1 MYQLI
6 KQSARPTTN
15 FPPAISILSE
25 ALPCRE
31 QRNHRKSNHRLFSP
45 DLALISTACRRVCSH
60 PPVSWREINARV
72 GACTL
77 PWPGRT
83 VPFAR
88 EHSHRA
94 FPFSRW
100 FTART
105 CLGRCRSHNGES
117 CRRRSPPDTVI
128 TGWHL
133 PGRDHN
139 DNGRFAGKTSSYTP
153 GPSDGPR
160 DEITC
165 APIAENGVNWAL
177 VFTVVVYPA
186 RESLHVTGERIRPSR
201 CFKIGSIIRIY
212 GGYESRLRKQV

>member
-1 MYQLI
+1 MIYRHHH
-6 KQSARPTTN
+6 RPMCQQCIN
-15 FPPAISILSE
+15 WLNNPLVPPPIFHQQFQFLSE
-25 ALPCRE
+25 ALPRATRPPQMQPPC
-31 QRNHRKSNHRLFSP
+31 FFP
-45 DLALISTACRRVCSH
+45 DRALISTVSACLLTPTCVLAWNQCTCRRVH
-60 PPVSWREINARV
+60 VTVARE
-72 GACTL
+72 
-77 PWPGRT
+77 RT

-153 GPSDGPR
+153 ALRTPR
-160 DEITC
+160 RDHLCPDRWERSQL
-165 APIAENGVNWAL
+165 GL
-177 VFTVVVYPA
+177 GFTVVYRPA
-186 RESLHVTGERIRPSR
+186 RVCT
-201 CFKIGSIIRIY
+201 
-212 GGYESRLRKQV
+212 

>member
-6 KQSARPTTN
+6 KQSTCPTTN

-25 ALPCRE
+25 ALPRAT
-31 QRNHRKSNHRLFSP
+31 QPPQMQPPSFFP
-45 DLALISTACRRVCSH
+45 DRALISTACRRVCSH

-77 PWPGRT
+77 PWPERT

-153 GPSDGPR
+153 ALRTPR
-160 DEITC
+160 RDHLCPDRWERSQL
-165 APIAENGVNWAL
+165 GL
-177 VFTVVVYPA
+177 GFTVVYQGPREFA
-186 RESLHVTGERIRPSR
+186 RNGRA
-201 CFKIGSIIRIY
+201 Y
-212 GGYESRLRKQV
+212 

>member
-1 MYQLI
+1 MCQQCIDWLNN
-6 KQSARPTTN
+6 PLVPP
-15 FPPAISILSE
+15 FPPAISILP
-25 ALPCRE
+25 ATKPCRE
-31 QRNHRKSNHRLFSP
+31 QRNHRRCNHRLFSRIARSSP
-45 DLALISTACRRVCSH
+45 HCRRVCSH

-77 PWPGRT
+77 PRPERT

-133 PGRDHN
+133 PGPDHN

-153 GPSDGPR
+153 ALPGPR
-160 DEITC
+160 ERRSP
-165 APIAENGVNWAL
+165 APRSLRAESIGPVSRGETDPREFARNGRA
-177 VFTVVVYPA
+177 Y
-186 RESLHVTGERIRPSR
+186 
-201 CFKIGSIIRIY
+201 
-212 GGYESRLRKQV
+212 